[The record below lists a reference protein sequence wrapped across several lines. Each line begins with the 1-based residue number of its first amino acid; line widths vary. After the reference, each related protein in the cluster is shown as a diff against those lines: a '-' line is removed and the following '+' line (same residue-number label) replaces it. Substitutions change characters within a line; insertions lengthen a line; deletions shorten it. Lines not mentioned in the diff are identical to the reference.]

1 MESELG
7 PEVVK
12 MTPIRKLND
21 GGEEMR
27 TERYQNLRKVK
38 RRDYH
43 DSGGKQR
50 QFQELVE
57 EFNPEEQNRERD
69 KNTDKAEIKHST
81 EKQDAEQLEILNN
94 KASYRVKK
102 PKEDADVGNKIDMKG

>member
-1 MESELG
+1 
-7 PEVVK
+7 

-27 TERYQNLRKVK
+27 TERYQNLRRVK

-50 QFQELVE
+50 QFQEMVE

-69 KNTDKAEIKHST
+69 GDKDKADIKHRAGNN
-81 EKQDAEQLEILNN
+81 DAEQLEILQN
-94 KASYRVKK
+94 KASYRVRK
-102 PKEDADVGNKIDMKG
+102 PKDDEDVGVKIDTKG

>member
-1 MESELG
+1 
-7 PEVVK
+7 

-21 GGEEMR
+21 GGEDLR
-27 TERYQNLRKVK
+27 AERYQNLRKVK

-50 QFQELVE
+50 QFQEFVE

-69 KNTDKAEIKHST
+69 RDADKADIKHST
-81 EKQDAEQLEILNN
+81 EKKDAEQLEILQN
-94 KASYRVKK
+94 KASYRVRK
-102 PKEDADVGNKIDMKG
+102 PKDDDDVGNKIDVEG

>member
-1 MESELG
+1 
-7 PEVVK
+7 

-27 TERYQNLRKVK
+27 TERYRDLRKVK

-57 EFNPEEQNRERD
+57 EFNPEEQDRERD
-69 KNTDKAEIKHST
+69 RDADKADIKHRA
-81 EKQDAEQLEILNN
+81 ENKDAEKLEILQN
-94 KASYRVKK
+94 KASYRVRK
-102 PKEDADVGNKIDMKG
+102 PKDDDDVGTKIDTKG

>member
-1 MESELG
+1 
-7 PEVVK
+7 

-38 RRDYH
+38 RKDYH

-50 QFQELVE
+50 QFQEFVE
-57 EFNPEEQNRERD
+57 EFNPEEQDRELD
-69 KNTDKAEIKHST
+69 SDADKADIKHDAG
-81 EKQDAEQLEILNN
+81 KKDAEQLEILQN

-102 PKEDADVGNKIDMKG
+102 PKDDDDVGNKIDTKA